1 MAQLIGGG
9 ETGNAGISRGKIMV
23 RIIPITILTA
33 LALSLAGC
41 IESDGFH
48 ASMGSNPSFTS
59 TSKTQGQPQVT
70 PLKPS
75 ASSPDATIR
84 MENRTF

>member
-1 MAQLIGGG
+1 MI
-9 ETGNAGISRGKIMV
+9 

-41 IESDGFH
+41 IESDGFQ
-48 ASMGSNPSFTS
+48 ASMGSNPVFMS
-59 TSKTQGQPQVT
+59 TSKAQGQPLAT

-75 ASSPDATIR
+75 ASSPDSTIR

>member
-1 MAQLIGGG
+1 
-9 ETGNAGISRGKIMV
+9 MV

-33 LALSLAGC
+33 MALSLAGC

-48 ASMGSNPSFTS
+48 ASMGSNPSFMS
-59 TSKTQGQPQVT
+59 TSNTQGQPLAT

-75 ASSPDATIR
+75 ASSPDSTLR

>member
-1 MAQLIGGG
+1 
-9 ETGNAGISRGKIMV
+9 MV

-41 IESDGFH
+41 IENDIAH
-48 ASMGSNPSFTS
+48 TSMGSNPSFTS
-59 TSKTQGQPQVT
+59 TSKTQGQALAT

-75 ASSPDATIR
+75 ASSPDSTTR

>member
-1 MAQLIGGG
+1 
-9 ETGNAGISRGKIMV
+9 MV
-23 RIIPITILTA
+23 RIIPITILAT

-41 IESDGFH
+41 IENDIAH

-59 TSKTQGQPQVT
+59 TSNTQGQPQAT
-70 PLKPS
+70 PMKPS

>member
-1 MAQLIGGG
+1 
-9 ETGNAGISRGKIMV
+9 MV
-23 RIIPITILTA
+23 RIIPITILAT

-41 IESDGFH
+41 IENDGLH
-48 ASMGSNPSFTS
+48 ASMGSNPPSFTS
-59 TSKTQGQPQVT
+59 TSKTQGQPLTT

>member
-1 MAQLIGGG
+1 MI
-9 ETGNAGISRGKIMV
+9 

-48 ASMGSNPSFTS
+48 ASLGSNPSFMS
-59 TSKTQGQPQVT
+59 TSNTQRQPLTT

-75 ASSPDATIR
+75 AGSPDSAIR